1 MSSFKDLRR
10 RLLLPVAGAGLAVY
24 YLFVLVPLTHRAQNL
39 DEPLQTAWRKLETN
53 TGAVDFL
60 HITNQLRETRQELG
74 LLENARK
81 KAAARVELSP
91 TVRNALGAA
100 FQLVD
105 YQNER
110 SKQIDELD
118 KRAREQKIAID
129 PAVFAGF
136 PEHTAD
142 IQDPSLLWPALS
154 LTGNLLNA
162 ALACKVASLH
172 SLDVRLALT
181 NSLAGDPSGRWTEIP
196 IDVEFTASADN
207 ALKLIQS
214 LPLRAEETRAAGLP
228 LEPADKAPLF
238 IERLVMKKQSP
249 DKLDEVRV
257 WLRAIGFVARE

>member
-1 MSSFKDLRR
+1 MAGGGL
-10 RLLLPVAGAGLAVY
+10 VAY
-24 YLFVLVPLTHRAQNL
+24 YLFVLMPLAHRAQSL
-39 DEPLQTAWRKLETN
+39 DEPLQTAWRRLETN
-53 TGAVDFL
+53 TGTVDFL
-60 HITNQLRETRQELG
+60 RITNQLRETRQELAM
-74 LLENARK
+74 LESARK

-91 TVRNALGAA
+91 AVRNALGAT

-118 KRAREQKIAID
+118 KKAREQKIAID

-142 IQDPSLLWPALS
+142 IQDPSLLWPALA
-154 LTGNLLNA
+154 LTDNLLNT

-172 SLDVRLALT
+172 SLDLPLALT
-181 NSLAGDPSGRWTEIP
+181 NSFAGEASGRWTEIP
-196 IDVEFTASADN
+196 IEVEFTASADN

-214 LPLRAEETRAAGLP
+214 LPLRAEEAHAAGLP
-228 LEPADKAPLF
+228 PEQADKAPLF

-257 WLRAIGFVARE
+257 WLRAIGFVPRE